1 MNLKMIAVSFANKQ
15 RGVSLS
21 GTVMVM
27 VVLALLGL
35 VAAKLS
41 PAYIDYFAI
50 KKVLLAM
57 EAGGEL
63 SSMGP
68 NELRASYSKRS
79 SIDNIK
85 SISAADLQITKGT
98 DGIAVISAEYSVKT
112 PLVSN
117 ISLLIDFTVT
127 TAKTDQ

>member
-1 MNLKMIAVSFANKQ
+1 MNPKMIAVSFTNKQ

-35 VAAKLS
+35 VAAKLT

-63 SSMGP
+63 SSMGAT
-68 NELRASYSKRS
+68 ELRASYSRRS

-85 SISAADLQITKGT
+85 SVSAADLQITKGA

-112 PLVSN
+112 PLAAN
-117 ISLLIDFTVT
+117 ISLLIDFTVS
-127 TAKTDQ
+127 TAKTE

>member
-1 MNLKMIAVSFANKQ
+1 MNQQVIATGFAKKQ

-21 GTVMVM
+21 GTVVVM
-27 VVLALLGL
+27 VILALIAL

-57 EAGGEL
+57 ETGGEL
-63 SSMGP
+63 KNLGAK
-68 NELRASYSKRS
+68 ELRASYSKRS

-85 SISAADLQITKGT
+85 SITAEDLQITKAADGT
-98 DGIAVISAEYSVKT
+98 AVISAEYSVKT
-112 PLVSN
+112 PLVAN
-117 ISLLIDFTVT
+117 ISLIIDFTVS
-127 TAKTDQ
+127 TAKTD